1 NLKKLK
7 MKHIIYTILATSLI
21 SLSSCS
27 SNDKEIVDNETP
39 IVVTTNKAIQD
50 TISGGTF
57 SASGKLVAGNTSN
70 VSTRMMG
77 YITKINANVGQY
89 VRKGQTLVNINNT
102 ELKAKEGQVNAQISQ
117 AQANFNIAE
126 KDYNRFKNLY
136 ESQSA
141 SQKELDDMTAR
152 MEMARANLNAA
163 QQMRAEVR
171 SQYGYTN
178 IAAPISGVVTQK
190 YVNEGDM
197 ANPGMPLL

>member
-1 NLKKLK
+1 

-197 ANPGMPLL
+197 ANPGMPLLTI